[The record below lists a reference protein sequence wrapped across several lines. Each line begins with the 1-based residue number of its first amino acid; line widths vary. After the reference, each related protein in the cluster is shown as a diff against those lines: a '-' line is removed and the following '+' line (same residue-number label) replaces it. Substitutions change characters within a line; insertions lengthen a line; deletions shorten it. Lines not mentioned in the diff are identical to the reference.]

1 MGIKTPQFI
10 IKIKDFLDKIHIPFL
25 GISLWKMFEVYGQGV
40 FKMQIGRSA
49 ASISWSFFLSLF
61 PFVLFLL
68 SLLPYLPH
76 YDKLQFY
83 IFEVLMYNIFP
94 SHIQKD
100 VTGYIQTFIIPN
112 MKNIST
118 MTIAFAMIVA
128 INGTH
133 SLINGFNINTN
144 LRRGVVK
151 EYLVAF
157 VITIAFIFL
166 IIASLLGI
174 YYSEVVLKLFTPE
187 INISWLVDNM
197 SKIIGFISF
206 PIFYFI
212 LLALFYWVGCLK
224 ITTFKQ
230 AIPGA
235 ILTTILFVL
244 VTYFFAIYVRNFAR
258 YNVLYGS
265 IGTIIL
271 VMVWVNINIILIL
284 LGNELNI
291 AIKKVRVEKMIAD
304 EMTASNLEFGSE
316 HDSSDDD
323 SNEDHHIKYEE

>member
-1 MGIKTPQFI
+1 MGIKSPQFLL
-10 IKIKDFLDKIHIPFL
+10 KIRKFLDGIHIPVL
-25 GISLWKMFEVYGQGV
+25 GISLWRMFEIYGKGV
-40 FKMQIGRSA
+40 FKMQIGRIA

-61 PFVLFLL
+61 PFILFLL
-68 SLLPYLPH
+68 SLMPLLPH

-83 IFEVLMYNIFP
+83 IFEVLMHNIFP
-94 SHIQKD
+94 ANMQSD
-100 VTGYIQTFIIPN
+100 VTGYIKDFIIPN
-112 MKNIST
+112 MKNISNL
-118 MTIAFAMIVA
+118 TIIFAMIFAV
-128 INGTH
+128 NGTH
-133 SLINGFNINTN
+133 SLINGFNLNTN
-144 LRRGVVK
+144 LQRGAVK

-157 VITIAFIFL
+157 VITIAFIVL
-166 IIASLLGI
+166 IIASLLGV

-187 INISWLVDNM
+187 INISWLVNNM

-235 ILTTILFVL
+235 ILTTVLFVL
-244 VTYFFAIYVRNFAR
+244 LTYLFAIYVKDFAR

-271 VMVWVNINIILIL
+271 VMVWVNINIIMIL

-291 AIKKVRVEKMIAD
+291 AIKKVRVEKMISD
-304 EMTASNLEFGSE
+304 EMKSDQFAMDSELVKQLEK
-316 HDSSDDD
+316 SDD
-323 SNEDHHIKYEE
+323 SHSIIIK